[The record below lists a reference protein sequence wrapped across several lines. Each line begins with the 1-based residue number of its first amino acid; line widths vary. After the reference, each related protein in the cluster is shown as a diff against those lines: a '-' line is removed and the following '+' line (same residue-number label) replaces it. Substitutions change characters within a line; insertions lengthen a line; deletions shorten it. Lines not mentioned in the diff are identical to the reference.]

1 MSVPSQDPKS
11 PAALSALTRHLAGLD
26 ITTTRRGESYAR
38 GRRVTD
44 LWEDDG
50 VVAGFVQGT
59 ERKPYTSTL
68 SWDGQRW
75 ASECTCMVGGN
86 CKHAYAL
93 GRTWLNRQIV
103 RPTTGQ
109 VTITRITGKTK
120 AEASALADKPSFR
133 QEWSAKLAEKL
144 GREINS
150 DEGRLLGRLAA
161 LFSDLQAH
169 GRIMPANIRAREF
182 VVSREAAPSEWEPA
196 FNGWWPPSQPPAD
209 PWALWQYLAYDYQR
223 SNQAIPEVLQVMTD
237 TSAVRAAA
245 ESRLVQQELA
255 HWRNALLAPT
265 TIAQYTPNPSGEE
278 TAFEMPADLRVLL
291 QSDGKARLEVQA
303 QLGKGWKA
311 PTQKWLG
318 QLTDAGLAAF
328 EALPPPARA
337 LGLLLRLENRSHDL
351 RYQRVLACDLF
362 ARILA
367 HPPALPTV
375 VMADGSPFR
384 IEEEP
389 LRHHA
394 LTDPADP
401 ARLKVTLVKP
411 NGTPVPADLRP
422 FLAEREPLYLLDR
435 RVWRG
440 PAPLPN
446 RLPVAALSDPGLAS
460 ALRSTGMTLPSEI
473 AAKFRTISLRPLLR
487 CWLTESALNPGSTS
501 AIFNAQL
508 LATSTDPLCTQ
519 EWSGYG
525 GWHWTKNGAPPA
537 SGPNDPHYTFDLNA
551 ANAVGARFG
560 AFGLQYSDWNSAWS
574 RNATR
579 TFPDDFVA
587 WHATLPAGLAIEVSH
602 DLQGLLGKPMRARLS
617 VNLTPAEDS
626 GQDWFDLAVQL
637 QPEDTTL
644 TPAEIELLVKAR
656 GGWVK
661 LPQRGWQRL
670 SVDEVIS
677 PEERAALDRLGLTAD
692 AEVLSGRRTTHRY
705 HALQLADAPV
715 DDEELAARLRD
726 RSAALRALP
735 PPPLPAGLRAELRPY
750 QLEGYHFLA
759 HLASQGLGGVLA
771 DDMGLGKTLQTLAW
785 LLWLAD
791 RAAAEGRPFR
801 ALVVA
806 PKSVVPNWAVEAGR
820 FAPSLTTARSVPG
833 IDLPD
838 SAQILV
844 INYVQLRLR
853 APELSALSWDAVVLD
868 EGQNIKNPGSATAR
882 AARDLPAR
890 HRLVLTGTPIE
901 NRLLDLWSLM
911 AFAQPGLLGSQ
922 AGFQRLYNDKEDPEG
937 ARSRLA
943 TRVRPFLLRRTKGQV
958 ARDLP
963 ARIEEEIGCEL
974 EGAQRALYEAE
985 LKRARQLLLKV
996 GDNRQFDAQRFNI
1009 LQSLLRLRQ
1018 ICCDP
1023 RLIGHNAVDPVE
1035 QVAAKKRGRP
1045 SKKTAA
1051 AASALNANSAAT
1063 TAGSD
1068 DANAVIDTTDE
1079 DAPARPSSAK
1089 LDALLDTVEP
1099 LVAEGHRV
1107 LVFSQFVS
1115 MLELIRA
1122 ELAVR
1127 GIGHLLL
1134 TGQTENRQ
1142 ALVDKFQA
1150 ADGPPV
1156 FLLSLKAAGSGL
1168 NLTAASYVILYDP
1181 WWNPA
1186 VEAQAID
1193 RTHRIGQKSTVMAYR
1208 LIAKNTV
1215 EEKIRALQRE
1225 KSELAAAVVQE
1236 ESLATVMDLDSL
1248 RRILG

>member
-1 MSVPSQDPKS
+1 
-11 PAALSALTRHLAGLD
+11 
-26 ITTTRRGESYAR
+26 
-38 GRRVTD
+38 
-44 LWEDDG
+44 
-50 VVAGFVQGT
+50 
-59 ERKPYTSTL
+59 
-68 SWDGQRW
+68 
-75 ASECTCMVGGN
+75 
-86 CKHAYAL
+86 
-93 GRTWLNRQIV
+93 
-103 RPTTGQ
+103 
-109 VTITRITGKTK
+109 
-120 AEASALADKPSFR
+120 
-133 QEWSAKLAEKL
+133 
-144 GREINS
+144 
-150 DEGRLLGRLAA
+150 
-161 LFSDLQAH
+161 
-169 GRIMPANIRAREF
+169 
-182 VVSREAAPSEWEPA
+182 
-196 FNGWWPPSQPPAD
+196 
-209 PWALWQYLAYDYQR
+209 
-223 SNQAIPEVLQVMTD
+223 
-237 TSAVRAAA
+237 
-245 ESRLVQQELA
+245 
-255 HWRNALLAPT
+255 
-265 TIAQYTPNPSGEE
+265 
-278 TAFEMPADLRVLL
+278 
-291 QSDGKARLEVQA
+291 
-303 QLGKGWKA
+303 
-311 PTQKWLG
+311 
-318 QLTDAGLAAF
+318 
-328 EALPPPARA
+328 
-337 LGLLLRLENRSHDL
+337 
-351 RYQRVLACDLF
+351 
-362 ARILA
+362 
-367 HPPALPTV
+367 
-375 VMADGSPFR
+375 
-384 IEEEP
+384 
-389 LRHHA
+389 
-394 LTDPADP
+394 
-401 ARLKVTLVKP
+401 
-411 NGTPVPADLRP
+411 
-422 FLAEREPLYLLDR
+422 
-435 RVWRG
+435 
-440 PAPLPN
+440 
-446 RLPVAALSDPGLAS
+446 
-460 ALRSTGMTLPSEI
+460 
-473 AAKFRTISLRPLLR
+473 
-487 CWLTESALNPGSTS
+487 
-501 AIFNAQL
+501 
-508 LATSTDPLCTQ
+508 
-519 EWSGYG
+519 
-525 GWHWTKNGAPPA
+525 
-537 SGPNDPHYTFDLNA
+537 
-551 ANAVGARFG
+551 
-560 AFGLQYSDWNSAWS
+560 
-574 RNATR
+574 
-579 TFPDDFVA
+579 
-587 WHATLPAGLAIEVSH
+587 
-602 DLQGLLGKPMRARLS
+602 
-617 VNLTPAEDS
+617 
-626 GQDWFDLAVQL
+626 
-637 QPEDTTL
+637 
-644 TPAEIELLVKAR
+644 
-656 GGWVK
+656 
-661 LPQRGWQRL
+661 
-670 SVDEVIS
+670 
-677 PEERAALDRLGLTAD
+677 
-692 AEVLSGRRTTHRY
+692 
-705 HALQLADAPV
+705 
-715 DDEELAARLRD
+715 LAARLRD

-735 PPPLPAGLRAELRPY
+735 PPALPAGLRASLRPY

-820 FAPSLTTARSVPG
+820 FAPTLTTARSIPG
-833 IDLPD
+833 NDLPD
-838 SAQILV
+838 TAQILV

-882 AARDLPAR
+882 AARDLKAR

-901 NRLLDLWSLM
+901 NRLLDLWSLV

-922 AGFQRLYNDKEDPEG
+922 ASFQRLYNDKEDPSG

-1023 RLIGHNAVDPVE
+1023 RLIGHNTVDPVE
-1035 QVAAKKRGRP
+1035 QVVGKKRGRP
-1045 SKKTAA
+1045 SKKSAA
-1051 AASALNANSAAT
+1051 ATSSSSVASAVTST
-1063 TAGSD
+1063 STD
-1068 DANAVIDTTDE
+1068 DAAAVIDTTDE

-1115 MLELIRA
+1115 MLELIRT

>member
-1 MSVPSQDPKS
+1 MPANSPDPKS
-11 PAALSALTRHLAGLD
+11 PDALSALTRYLAGRD
-26 ITTTRRGESYAR
+26 ITTLKRGESYAR
-38 GRRVTD
+38 GRRVID
-44 LWEDDG
+44 LWEDEG
-50 VVAGFVQGT
+50 VITGTVQGS
-59 ERKPYTSTL
+59 ERVPYTSTL
-68 SWDGQRW
+68 HWDGQRW
-75 ASECTCMVGGN
+75 AGDCTCAVGLN

-93 GRTWLNRQIV
+93 GRTWLNRQTA
-103 RPTTGQ
+103 RATPGQ
-109 VTITRITGKTK
+109 VTVTRITGKTP
-120 AEASALADKPSFR
+120 EARAASAALADKPSFR
-133 QEWSAKLAEKL
+133 QEWSIKLADKL
-144 GREINS
+144 GRPVNS
-150 DEGRLLGRLAA
+150 DEGRLLGRLGA

-182 VVSREAAPSEWEPA
+182 VVSHDAAPSEWEPA
-196 FNGWWPPSQPPAD
+196 FAGWWPPTQPPAD

-223 SNQAIPEVLQVMTD
+223 SGHDIPEILAVMTD

-245 ESRLVQQELA
+245 ESRLVQQELT
-255 HWRNALLAPT
+255 HWRNALIPPAAIEHHHRT
-265 TIAQYTPNPSGEE
+265 QEAASE
-278 TAFEMPADLRVLL
+278 AFEMPADLRLFL
-291 QSDGKARLEVQA
+291 QTDGKARLEVQTPISKA
-303 QLGKGWKA
+303 WRA

-318 QLTDAGLAAF
+318 QLTEAGLAAF
-328 EALPPPARA
+328 ETLPPAARV

-351 RYQRVLACDLF
+351 RYQRVLACDLL

-367 HPPALPTV
+367 HPQALPAV
-375 VMADGSPFR
+375 VLPDGTPFQ
-384 IEEEP
+384 IEPEP
-389 LRHHA
+389 LRHQA
-394 LTDPADP
+394 VTDPADP
-401 ARLKVTLVKP
+401 ARLTVVLVSP
-411 NGTPVPADLRP
+411 DGTPVPAELRP
-422 FLAEREPLYLLDR
+422 FITGRENLYLLDR

-440 PAPLPN
+440 PARLPT

-460 ALRSTGMTLPSEI
+460 ALRSVGMTLPTEI
-473 AAKFRTISLRPLLR
+473 AAKFRTVVLRPLLR
-487 CWLTESALNPGSTS
+487 CWLKESTTS
-501 AIFNAQL
+501 YGAAVTTFHAQL
-508 LATSTDPLCTQ
+508 FATSNEPLCRQ
-519 EWSGYG
+519 LWSGYG
-525 GWHWTKNGAPPA
+525 GWNWTQDGVPPA
-537 SGPNDPHYTFDLNA
+537 PGANDPHYTFDLSA

-560 AFGLQYSDWNSAWS
+560 AFDLTYAADSDAWS
-574 RNATR
+574 RSAPR
-579 TFPDDFVA
+579 SFPDDFIT
-587 WHATLPAGLAIEVSH
+587 WHATLPPDTTIEVSP
-602 DLQGLLGKPMRARLS
+602 DLQGLLGGPLRARLS
-617 VNLTPAEDS
+617 VNLTPAEAS
-626 GQDWFDLAVQL
+626 GQDWFDLALQL
-637 QPEDTTL
+637 KPEDTTL

-670 SVDEVIS
+670 AIDDAIS
-677 PEERAALDRLGLTAD
+677 AEERAALDRLGLTAD

-705 HALQLADAPV
+705 HALQLADAPM
-715 DDEELAARLRD
+715 DDEVLADRLRA
-726 RSAALRALP
+726 RSAELRALP
-735 PPPLPAGLRAELRPY
+735 APPLPAGLHAELRPY
-750 QLEGYHFLA
+750 QLEGYHFLT
-759 HLASQGLGGVLA
+759 HLAAQGLGGVLA

-785 LLWLAD
+785 LLWLAE

-806 PKSVVPNWAVEAGR
+806 PKSVVPNWAVESHR
-820 FAPSLTTARSVPG
+820 FAPTLTTARMEPS
-833 IDLPD
+833 
-838 SAQILV
+838 SALSTTAQLLV
-844 INYVQLRLR
+844 VNYVQLRLR
-853 APELSALSWDAVVLD
+853 APEFCAVEWDAVVLD

-882 AARDLPAR
+882 AARELPAR

-901 NRLLDLWSLM
+901 NRLLDLWSLV

-922 AGFQRLYNDKEDPEG
+922 ASFQRLYNDKEDPIG

-996 GDNRQFDAQRFNI
+996 GDDRQFDAQRFNI

-1023 RLIGHNAVDPVE
+1023 RLLGLSSVDPVAAP
-1035 QVAAKKRGRP
+1035 AAKKRGRP
-1045 SKKTAA
+1045 PKKI
-1051 AASALNANSAAT
+1051 AASTAPVDASVAQPESESAPDSAS
-1063 TAGSD
+1063 AD
-1068 DANAVIDTTDE
+1068 DE
-1079 DAPARPSSAK
+1079 APARPSSAK

-1122 ELAVR
+1122 ELVAR
-1127 GIGHLLL
+1127 GIGYLLL

-1208 LIAKNTV
+1208 LIAKDTV

-1225 KSELAAAVVQE
+1225 KSALAAAVVQE

>member
-1 MSVPSQDPKS
+1 MSASSPDPKS
-11 PAALSALTRHLAGLD
+11 SAALSGLTRYLAGFD
-26 ITTTRRGESYAR
+26 INTTKRGESYAR
-38 GRRVTD
+38 GRRVVD

-50 VVAGFVQGT
+50 VVTGSVKGT
-59 ERKPYTSTL
+59 EREPYTSTL

-75 ASECTCMVGGN
+75 SSECTCMVEVD

-93 GRTWLNRQIV
+93 GRTWLNRQAV

-120 AEASALADKPSFR
+120 AEAAALADKPSFR

-144 GREINS
+144 GRPVNS

-182 VVSREAAPSEWEPA
+182 VVSREAAHSEWDPA
-196 FNGWWPPSQPPAD
+196 FQGWWPPEQPPED

-223 SNQAIPEVLQVMTD
+223 SGEDIPEVLHIMTD

-255 HWRNALLAPT
+255 HWRNALLTPPP
-265 TIAQYTPNPSGEE
+265 IERYTQLQE
-278 TAFEMPADLRVLL
+278 TAEAAFEIPVDLRVLL
-291 QSDGKARLEVQA
+291 QSDGKARLEV
-303 QLGKGWKA
+303 LSHPGKPWKA

-318 QLTDAGLAAF
+318 QLTTAGLATF
-328 EALPPPARA
+328 ESLPPAARA

-367 HPPALPTV
+367 HAPALPAV
-375 VMADGSPFR
+375 VLADGTPFR
-384 IEEEP
+384 IEPEP
-389 LRHHA
+389 LRHQA
-394 LTDPADP
+394 VTDPTDP
-401 ARLKVTLVKP
+401 ARLMVSLVRP
-411 NGTPVPADLRP
+411 DGTPVPAELRP
-422 FLAEREPLYLLDR
+422 FLTEREPLYLLDH

-440 PAPLPN
+440 PPPLPN

-460 ALRSTGMTLPSEI
+460 ALRSTGMTLPSEL
-473 AAKFRTISLRPLLR
+473 AAKFRTVEMRPLLR
-487 CWLTESALNPGSTS
+487 CWLTEPALNTGSTA

-508 LATSTDPLCTQ
+508 FATSTDPLCSQ
-519 EWSGYG
+519 HWSGYG
-525 GWHWTKNGAPPA
+525 GWNWTKGGTPPA
-537 SGPNDPHYTFDLNA
+537 PRPEDPHYTFDLTA

-560 AFGLQYSDWNSAWS
+560 AFGLHFSDWNAAWN
-574 RNATR
+574 RTATR

-587 WHATLPAGLAIEVSH
+587 WHATLPSGLAIEVSP
-602 DLQGLLGKPMRARLS
+602 DLQGLLGKPLRARLT
-617 VNLTPAEDS
+617 VNLSPAEGS
-626 GQDWFDLAVQL
+626 GQDWFDVAIQL

-670 SVDEVIS
+670 AVDDTVS

-692 AEVLSGRRTTHRY
+692 AEALSGRRTTHRY
-705 HALQLADAPV
+705 HALQLADAPI

-726 RSAALRALP
+726 RSAELRALP
-735 PPPLPAGLRAELRPY
+735 PPPLPAGLNAQLRPY
-750 QLEGYHFLA
+750 QLEGYHFLT

-791 RAAAEGRPFR
+791 KAKAECRPFR

-820 FAPSLTTARSVPG
+820 FAPALTTARSVPG
-833 IDLPD
+833 SDLPD
-838 SAQILV
+838 TAQILV

-853 APELSALSWDAVVLD
+853 AAELAALDWDAVVLD

-882 AARDLPAR
+882 AARALPAR

-901 NRLLDLWSLM
+901 NRLLDLWSLV

-922 AGFQRLYNDKEDPEG
+922 ASFQRLYNDKEDPSG

-963 ARIEEEIGCEL
+963 ARIEEEISCEL

-996 GDNRQFDAQRFNI
+996 GDARQFDAQRFNI

-1023 RLIGHNAVDPVE
+1023 RLIGHTALDPVE

-1045 SKKTAA
+1045 PKKIAP
-1051 AASALNANSAAT
+1051 SALLAESAAT
-1063 TAGSD
+1063 TAGAED
-1068 DANAVIDTTDE
+1068 AANAVIDTTDE

-1115 MLELIRA
+1115 MLELIRT